1 MRSVVARP
9 DAPGSAPSPESGD
22 PEPTP
27 PAPADAPRRAGTGG
41 GEDEIVVAAHSLGK
55 RFDIYLNDRSRI
67 YEFFGNRSHHTP
79 HWALKDVSFS
89 VRRGRSFGV
98 IGPNGAGKSTLL
110 KIIGGITRP
119 SEGHLEVRA
128 SLSTLL
134 DLGLGFHQQFTG
146 RENIRLN
153 CSLLGMRDDDIDA
166 RIPAIIAFAELG
178 DFIDL
183 PVRTYSAGM
192 NLRLG
197 FAIAAHTDSDVFLVD
212 EVLAVGDQYFQRRC
226 IRKIEELL
234 EQGRTIILVSHDLHS
249 VRSLCD
255 DALWLDGGRV
265 RALGPARD
273 VVDRYMDIER
283 ERAAGPMRRRV
294 RPFPTTVRAAAN
306 PEPRYQATV
315 DDPAL
320 KAAVTEACAVTDA
333 AGIWAEEART
343 EAYDVVD
350 GDTPIVQGTGE
361 VRVMAVRILDGQGHP
376 RERFRTGED
385 LVVAVTIRTTEPVE
399 DPIFGV
405 AIFRADGVY
414 VHGPNTRYDG
424 VLAGTYHGIYTFFIR
439 WRRLPLLMGRY
450 RLSMAVFDKGH
461 LKPHVWHNQLHDFE
475 VAADREDHGIV
486 LLDHEWGL
494 ITHIEADPDEPPAGG
509 DGA

>member
-1 MRSVVARP
+1 MRSVPA
-9 DAPGSAPSPESGD
+9 GE
-22 PEPTP
+22 TP
-27 PAPADAPRRAGTGG
+27 PAGPDDA
-41 GEDEIVVAAHSLGK
+41 GEDHVATGEDADDWVVAARGVGK
-55 RFDIYLNDRSRI
+55 RFDIYLNDRNRI

-79 HWALKDVSFS
+79 HWALKDVDFQ
-89 VRRGRSFGV
+89 VRRGHSFGV

-119 SEGHLEVRA
+119 SEGQLEVRA

-166 RIPAIIAFAELG
+166 RIPNIIAFAELG

-197 FAIAAHTDSDVFLVD
+197 FAIAAHTDADVFLVD

-226 IRKIEELL
+226 VGKIEELL
-234 EQGRTIILVSHDLHS
+234 AAGRTIILVSHDLHA

-255 DALWLDGGRV
+255 EAMWLDGGRV
-265 RALGPARD
+265 RAIGPARE

-283 ERAAGPMRRRV
+283 ERAAGPKARRV
-294 RPFPTTVRAAAN
+294 APFPAKPPPELPAT
-306 PEPRYQATV
+306 PEPSYQATV
-315 DDPAL
+315 DDPRL
-320 KAAVTEACAVTDA
+320 KAAITEACAVPDA
-333 AGIWAEEART
+333 AAQWAEQVET

-350 GDTPIVQGTGE
+350 GDTAIVQGTGE
-361 VRVMAVRILDGQGHP
+361 VRVQSVRILDGAGRP
-376 RERFRTGED
+376 RTRFRTGED
-385 LVVAVTIRTTEPVE
+385 LIVAVTFRTTEPVE
-399 DPIFGV
+399 DPIFGA

-424 VLAGTYHGIYTFFIR
+424 VLAGTYHGIYTYFIR
-439 WRRLPLLMGRY
+439 WPKLPLLSGRY
-450 RLSMAVFDKGH
+450 RLSIAVFDKSH
-461 LKPHVWHNQLHDFE
+461 LKPHVWHNQLHDLE
-475 VAADREDHGIV
+475 VVADEEDHGIV
-486 LLDHEWGL
+486 LLEHGWGL
-494 ITHIEADPDEPPAGG
+494 ITHIEDV
-509 DGA
+509 DG